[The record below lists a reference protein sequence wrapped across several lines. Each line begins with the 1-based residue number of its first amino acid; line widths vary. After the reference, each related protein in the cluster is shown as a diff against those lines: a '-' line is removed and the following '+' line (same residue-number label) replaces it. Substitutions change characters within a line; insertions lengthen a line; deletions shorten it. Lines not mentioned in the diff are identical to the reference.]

1 MIHIYNTRP
10 NSLVANKEEN
20 NVSDPQTSQITINLE
35 KKALSRFDG
44 LDKELLD
51 LKNVIIKYLE
61 VENAAFTH
69 ESK

>member
-1 MIHIYNTRP
+1 MIHTYNTRP

>member
-1 MIHIYNTRP
+1 MIHNYNTRP

-69 ESK
+69 EGK

>member
-1 MIHIYNTRP
+1 MIHNYNTRP

-44 LDKELLD
+44 LDKELFD

>member
-1 MIHIYNTRP
+1 MIHNYNTRL

>member
-1 MIHIYNTRP
+1 M
-10 NSLVANKEEN
+10 LVANKEEN
-20 NVSDPQTSQITINLE
+20 NVSDPQTSEITINLE
-35 KKALSRFDG
+35 KKALSSRFDG
-44 LDKELLD
+44 LDKELLN

>member
-1 MIHIYNTRP
+1 MIHNYNTRP